1 MPIWS
6 EILTEISNTEVN
18 GQLDFDR
25 VRRKYLAEL
34 HSYTGRDVILYA
46 SAWLQK
52 PDAPSSLT
60 SLVSEDIQAL
70 MEVTYE
76 MDCDELD
83 LILHSP
89 GGILEAAEGIVSY
102 LRSRF
107 KYVRVIVPQ
116 LAMSAATM
124 VACSANE
131 IVMGKHSFLGP
142 IDPQIL
148 SGSRFVSAQ
157 AVLDQFDQAKEEC
170 KNTQNIAAWAPL
182 LSQYTPGLLP
192 HCESA
197 LKLSKDLVKTWLK
210 TYMFANLQ
218 EYSNKAE
225 DLSNW
230 LGNHKNFNS
239 HNRHLPRTI
248 FQEKGFRIKELEN
261 DHFYQD
267 LCLSVFH
274 AVTILFTAAPA
285 AKVIENHS
293 GRAFIK
299 HYNAPPPQQ
308 SGV

>member
-6 EILTEISNTEVN
+6 QILEEISNTKVN
-18 GQLDFDR
+18 EQPDFDG
-25 VRRKYLAEL
+25 VRRKYLAKL
-34 HSYTGRDVILYA
+34 QNHTKRDVILYA

-52 PDAPSSLT
+52 NNAPSSLT
-60 SLVSEDIQAL
+60 SLVSEDIHAL
-70 MEVTYE
+70 MEVTYGL
-76 MDCDELD
+76 DCDELD

-107 KYVRVIVPQ
+107 KHVRVIVPQ

-170 KNTQNIAAWAPL
+170 KNPQYIAAWAPL
-182 LSQYTPGLLP
+182 LNQYTPGLLP

-197 LKLSKDLVKTWLK
+197 LKLSKNLVETWLK
-210 TYMFANLQ
+210 TYMFENL
-218 EYSNKAE
+218 EGNSKISRE
-225 DLSNW
+225 LSNW

-239 HNRHLPRTI
+239 HNRHLPRTT
-248 FQEKGFRIKELEN
+248 FQEKGFRIIELEK
-261 DHFYQD
+261 DQTYQD

-274 AVTILFTAAPA
+274 AVTILFGAAPA
-285 AKVIENHS
+285 TKIIENHS
-293 GRAFIK
+293 GRAFVK
-299 HYNAPPPQQ
+299 HYKAPTPQ
-308 SGV
+308 